1 MSVKNERN
9 EQEPSPEQSPAPKRD
24 PAAGADSS
32 PSEQKKRRRRRR
44 RPPADTGLERIS
56 EVHYC
61 RTDAEANQYL
71 ALGPEWDLQDIIPM
85 RVETDDGGERDEI
98 HFIVAR
104 WENERDRARIRK
116 RDIRGVPRRRPDA

>member
-1 MSVKNERN
+1 MDQHEY
-9 EQEPSPEQSPAPKRD
+9 PDGPE
-24 PAAGADSS
+24 SS
-32 PSEQKKRRRRRR
+32 PQPGDAGDRPEHADKAKKPRRRRRR
-44 RPPADTGLERIS
+44 RADAAGFERIA

-61 RTDAEANQYL
+61 RSDYEANQYL

-104 WENERDRARIRK
+104 WENERDRARLRK
-116 RDIRGVPRRRPDA
+116 RDRTFSVRGKDD